1 VWTLNCFEWLQS
13 LPDPACRL
21 HLVCS

>member
-13 LPDPACRL
+13 LPDPAWRL